1 MRMIRHWILTILI
14 GGVMSASMA
23 GASVLEEVKKND
35 RIRCGVST
43 GLPGFSQADAQGR
56 WWGLDVDFC
65 RAVAAAVLGDAKK
78 VEFLPLEPG
87 QRLVALNQG
96 RIDLLARNT
105 TWTMERDIVQGVE
118 FVGVNFYDGQGFMVR
133 GERGMRSALG
143 LDGMTVCVQRDTT
156 SKTNAIQ
163 YFNVNR
169 MRFRLLEFDGPE
181 AAAAAYE
188 AGQCEVLT
196 SDRSQLFALRSL
208 LEQPEE
214 SVILPE
220 LISREPLSPAVREGD
235 ANWLNIV
242 RWTLFAMIDAEEQ
255 GIDSTNVERIGE
267 QARNPA
273 VRHFLGL
280 DGETGKA
287 LGLEGPW
294 VLRIL
299 KQVGNYGESYE
310 RNLGKNSPVQ
320 IKRGLNALWRD
331 GGLLYAPPAR

>member
-133 GERGMRSALG
+133 GERGVRSALG

-156 SKTNAIQ
+156 SKTNVIQ

-169 MRFRLLEFDGPE
+169 MRYRLLEFDGPE
-181 AAAAAYE
+181 AAIAAYA

-196 SDRSQLFALRSL
+196 SDR
-208 LEQPEE
+208 
-214 SVILPE
+214 
-220 LISREPLSPAVREGD
+220 
-235 ANWLNIV
+235 
-242 RWTLFAMIDAEEQ
+242 
-255 GIDSTNVERIGE
+255 
-267 QARNPA
+267 
-273 VRHFLGL
+273 
-280 DGETGKA
+280 
-287 LGLEGPW
+287 
-294 VLRIL
+294 
-299 KQVGNYGESYE
+299 
-310 RNLGKNSPVQ
+310 
-320 IKRGLNALWRD
+320 
-331 GGLLYAPPAR
+331 

>member
-1 MRMIRHWILTILI
+1 MRRHWILGILLA
-14 GGVMSASMA
+14 GLTLSPVA
-23 GASVLEEVKKND
+23 GAWVLEDVRKND
-35 RIRCGVST
+35 RVRCGVST
-43 GLPGFSQADAQGR
+43 GLPGFSQPDSQGR
-56 WWGLDVDFC
+56 WSGLDVDFC
-65 RAVAAAVLGDAKK
+65 RAVAAAVLGDAQK
-78 VEFLPLEPG
+78 VEFLPLTPG
-87 QRLVALNQG
+87 QRLPALTQG

-118 FVGVNFYDGQGFMVR
+118 FAGVNFYDGQGFMVR
-133 GERGMRSALG
+133 GELGVRSALG
-143 LDGMTVCVQRDTT
+143 LDGVTLCVQRDTT
-156 SKTNAIQ
+156 SATNVKQ
-163 YFNVNR
+163 YFALNR

-181 AAAAAYE
+181 AATEAYA
-188 AGQCEVLT
+188 AGQCEAMT
-196 SDRSQLFALRSL
+196 SDRSQLYALRSRL
-208 LEQPEE
+208 AKPQD

-220 LISREPLSPAVREGD
+220 VISREPLSPAVREGD

-255 GIDSTNVERIGE
+255 GIDSTNVERIRK

-280 DGETGKA
+280 DGETGQA

-294 VLRIL
+294 VFRIL
-299 KQVGNYGESYE
+299 KQVGNYAESYE
-310 RNLGKNSPVQ
+310 RNLGKDSPVQ